1 MLGSHFELVTLHGR
15 AVDNQYRARQIELV
29 YTKSTNMENRLLV
42 TDEPVEFEKHRLTF
56 KTSGNYQPITDR
68 CNMPQISG
76 EQPEDHNMQPVGLGN
91 TRF

>member
-42 TDEPVEFEKHRLTF
+42 TDEPVEFEKYLVDQSF
-56 KTSGNYQPITDR
+56 KRDLWNI
-68 CNMPQISG
+68 PQI
-76 EQPEDHNMQPVGLGN
+76 N
-91 TRF
+91 